1 MHTIEKFT
9 PEQTEQAQE
18 DLVDL
23 LQDAVHDG
31 ASVGF
36 VSPLPREVARQ
47 YWHDVIQD
55 IHQGSRLLLVLRIG
69 GRVVGSVQLDLCMRP
84 NGTHRAE
91 VQKLFVLTSA
101 RRQGFGRALMAA
113 IEQEARNARRSLLYL
128 DTETQKPAETMYRR
142 LGWLLVGEIPDYA
155 SSPDGHLRGT
165 TIFYKKIME
174 AE

>member
-9 PEQTEQAQE
+9 PEQTEQAQD
-18 DLVDL
+18 DLVEL
-23 LQDAVHDG
+23 LQDAVHNG

-36 VSPLPREVARQ
+36 VSPLRREVARQ
-47 YWHDVIQD
+47 YWHDIIKD
-55 IHQGSRLLLVLRIG
+55 IRQGSRLLLVLRIG
-69 GRVVGSVQLDLCMRP
+69 KRVAGSVQLDLCMRP

-128 DTETQKPAETMYRR
+128 DTESHKPAEAMYRR
-142 LGWLLVGEIPDYA
+142 LGWLPAGEIPDYA
-155 SSPDGHLRGT
+155 LSPDGHLCGT
-165 TIFYKKIME
+165 TIFYKKI
-174 AE
+174 AT

>member
-9 PEQTEQAQE
+9 PEQTEQAQDE
-18 DLVDL
+18 LVDL

-47 YWHDVIQD
+47 YWHDVIKD
-55 IHQGSRLLLVLRIG
+55 IRQGSRLLLVLRIG
-69 GRVVGSVQLDLCMRP
+69 RRMAGSVQLGLCMRP

-91 VQKLFVLTSA
+91 VQKLFVHTSA

-113 IEQEARNARRSLLYL
+113 IEQEARNAKRSLLYL
-128 DTETQKPAETMYRR
+128 DTESRKPAEAMYRR
-142 LGWLLVGEIPDYA
+142 LGWLLVGEIPEYA
-155 SSPDGHLRGT
+155 YSPDGHLRGT
-165 TIFYKKIME
+165 TIFYKKI
-174 AE
+174 AA